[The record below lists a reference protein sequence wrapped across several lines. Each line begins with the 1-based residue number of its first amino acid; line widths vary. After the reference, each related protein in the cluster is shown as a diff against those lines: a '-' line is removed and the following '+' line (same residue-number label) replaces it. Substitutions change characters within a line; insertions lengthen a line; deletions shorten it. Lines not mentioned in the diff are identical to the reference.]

1 MANALIQNPVD
12 RENHIVH
19 GVKVLGFTS
28 ANGRIYDF
36 AAVKEAIA
44 KYEKAPVNKDH
55 NMEEPSFS
63 DRLGWLENV
72 TLEKD
77 GLYADFHYNP
87 HAEGIESFLW
97 FAEHNGLGDVGF
109 SHLVSGKYSV
119 DPDGTERITRIDK
132 VKSVDL
138 VANPATTKT
147 IFESEVKPM
156 KKKIE
161 EASQDFGTGDSVQYR
176 DGFGTIKNIRKF
188 DKGTIYSIRNSR
200 GSEDTLKIYDD
211 EAKNT
216 HADWILK
223 VKKIPNRKE
232 KSPGDQGYDQR
243 SAYNESE
250 KLDQG
255 NNETLSKGIEKNKD
269 GTYTALTYSASKTFR
284 TLAGAKKWMNERPKP
299 MKESDEP
306 VVFGSTVT
314 KTFYDKMKKLAAS
327 GSEEGKRQVEWI
339 EDEIKK
345 SEKERKIQ
353 KDLWAKHLKNKKS
366 EQDDESME
374 EAEKDDYGEVPDYD
388 DPNRPS
394 LKAARERNARQ
405 MGRPGS
411 KKRAINDRNK
421 KHWDDLA
428 KGETGTKREGYKSIG
443 STWTPE
449 EWKKQVEKNIA
460 DTKKTFP
467 NVKFFTKDGHPDWHA
482 HGINPKTMQYYSKE
496 SEQED
501 KPMGKKIAKE
511 AGNAAN
517 KVKKN
522 ELDRKKGAAALKDIR
537 DKRSYADKVKYQP
550 SADYQLSGK
559 QRQDEISLGRGIRKF
574 EQEDD
579 SVDEAYKDQPSDP
592 YDLGVFLRKQGGKK
606 TDNPFGDGI
615 GTGKTFNSDQFDR
628 GFSGRPRA
636 IFKTKPGDSGEQ
648 EGDDEMDN
656 KKMME
661 EENPMQ
667 QEEAEQ
673 DPMMEEADDVY
684 AKVKEVCEG
693 EGSDEEKSKQ
703 VLEMLGLSGGMSEAE
718 DDEEMKE
725 DDDEEMKEDDDEDP
739 RKESKS
745 ELKSLRK
752 WKSEKLKQEK
762 IVNLIKES
770 NLEPTKVFVKQLSAI
785 DSKLWGEAIRDRR
798 KVALTRSAVKPI
810 SSGSQSRSESSYKQ
824 FLESVLGK

>member
-36 AAVKEAIA
+36 AAVKEAIQ

-87 HAEGIESFLW
+87 HADGIESFLW

-147 IFESEVKPM
+147 IFEQEVKPM
-156 KKKIE
+156 GKKI
-161 EASQDFGTGDSVQYR
+161 
-176 DGFGTIKNIRKF
+176 
-188 DKGTIYSIRNSR
+188 
-200 GSEDTLKIYDD
+200 
-211 EAKNT
+211 AK
-216 HADWILK
+216 
-223 VKKIPNRKE
+223 
-232 KSPGDQGYDQR
+232 
-243 SAYNESE
+243 
-250 KLDQG
+250 
-255 NNETLSKGIEKNKD
+255 
-269 GTYTALTYSASKTFR
+269 
-284 TLAGAKKWMNERPKP
+284 
-299 MKESDEP
+299 
-306 VVFGSTVT
+306 
-314 KTFYDKMKKLAAS
+314 
-327 GSEEGKRQVEWI
+327 
-339 EDEIKK
+339 
-345 SEKERKIQ
+345 
-353 KDLWAKHLKNKKS
+353 
-366 EQDDESME
+366 
-374 EAEKDDYGEVPDYD
+374 
-388 DPNRPS
+388 
-394 LKAARERNARQ
+394 
-405 MGRPGS
+405 
-411 KKRAINDRNK
+411 
-421 KHWDDLA
+421 
-428 KGETGTKREGYKSIG
+428 EGYKSIG

-496 SEQED
+496 SESET

-517 KVKKN
+517 KAKKN
-522 ELDRKKGAAALKDIR
+522 AIDDRIGQSYDKKWASVGGLNGKDSKSMGRQIR
-537 DKRSYADKVKYQP
+537 NQTDPGVHWDKLNKIA
-550 SADYQLSGK
+550 
-559 QRQDEISLGRGIRKF
+559 RG

-592 YDLGVFLRKQGGKK
+592 YDLGVFIRKQGGKK

-615 GTGKTFNSDQFDR
+615 GKTWNSDQFDR

-636 IFKTKPGDSGEQ
+636 VFKTKPSDPGEQ
-648 EGDDEMDN
+648 EGDSEMD
-656 KKMME
+656 KKKLME

-667 QEEAEQ
+667 QQEGEENPMEEAE
-673 DPMMEEADDVY
+673 DIY

-693 EGSDEEKSKQ
+693 EGSDDEKAKQ

-725 DDDEEMKEDDDEDP
+725 DDDEETKEQDSEVLENDDEEMKEDDDEEMKEEEDDEDP
-739 RKESKS
+739 RKESRS

-752 WKSEKLKQEK
+752 WKAEKLKQEK

-770 NLEPTKVFVKQLSAI
+770 NLEPTKVFIKQLSAI
-785 DSKLWGEAIRDRR
+785 DSKLWGEAINDRK
-798 KVALTRSAVKPI
+798 KVALVKSSVKPI
-810 SSGSQSRSESSYKQ
+810 SSGLQSRSESSYKQ

>member
-36 AAVKEAIA
+36 AAVKEAIQ

-87 HAEGIESFLW
+87 HADGIESFLW

-156 KKKIE
+156 EKKVIE
-161 EASQDFGTGDSVQYR
+161 EATQDFGTGDSVQYR
-176 DGFGTIKNIRKF
+176 GGFGTIKNIKKF

-269 GTYTALTYSASKTFR
+269 GTYTALTYSASKTFK
-284 TLAGAKKWMNERPKP
+284 TLAGAKKWMNERPRP
-299 MKESDEP
+299 MKEADEP
-306 VVFGSTVT
+306 IYFGSSVT

-327 GSEEGKRQVEWI
+327 GSEEGKRQVAWI
-339 EDEIKK
+339 EDGIKK
-345 SEKERKIQ
+345 NEKERQIQ
-353 KDLWAKHLKNKKS
+353 KDLWAKHLKDKKSKS
-366 EQDDESME
+366 EQ
-374 EAEKDDYGEVPDYD
+374 EV
-388 DPNRPS
+388 
-394 LKAARERNARQ
+394 
-405 MGRPGS
+405 
-411 KKRAINDRNK
+411 
-421 KHWDDLA
+421 
-428 KGETGTKREGYKSIG
+428 
-443 STWTPE
+443 
-449 EWKKQVEKNIA
+449 
-460 DTKKTFP
+460 
-467 NVKFFTKDGHPDWHA
+467 
-482 HGINPKTMQYYSKE
+482 
-496 SEQED
+496 

-517 KVKKN
+517 KAKKN
-522 ELDRKKGAAALKDIR
+522 ELDREKGAAALKDIR
-537 DKRSYADKVKYQP
+537 DKRPYADKVKYQP

-579 SVDEAYKDQPSDP
+579 SVGEADSDEREFEMAVDSLDRLLMKDKISQKD
-592 YDLGVFLRKQGGKK
+592 YDKK
-606 TDNPFGDGI
+606 YDELSKKMKDKKRYPV
-615 GTGKTFNSDQFDR
+615 
-628 GFSGRPRA
+628 
-636 IFKTKPGDSGEQ
+636 KPEQ
-648 EGDDEMDN
+648 EGDSEMDN

-667 QEEAEQ
+667 EEGMQE
-673 DPMMEEADDVY
+673 PMMEEADDVY
-684 AKVKEVCEG
+684 AKIKEICEG

-703 VLEMLGLSGGMSEAE
+703 VLEMLGLSGGMSEGEGEPMEEAE
-718 DDEEMKE
+718 EDPKEKDGSESTVLEVDDEE
-725 DDDEEMKEDDDEDP
+725 EEPK
-739 RKESKS
+739 KESKS
-745 ELKSLRK
+745 ELASLRK
-752 WKSEKLKQEK
+752 WKSEKLKEEK

-770 NLEPTKVFVKQLSAI
+770 NLEPTKVFIKQLSAI
-785 DSKLWGEAIRDRR
+785 DSKLWSEAINDRK
-798 KVALTRSAVKPI
+798 KVALVKSSVKPI
-810 SSGSQSRSESSYKQ
+810 SSGLQSRSESSYKQ

>member
-1 MANALIQNPVD
+1 MGNAIIQNPVD

-36 AAVKEAIA
+36 AAVKEAIQ

-87 HAEGIESFLW
+87 HADGIESFLW

-147 IFESEVKPM
+147 IFESE
-156 KKKIE
+156 
-161 EASQDFGTGDSVQYR
+161 
-176 DGFGTIKNIRKF
+176 
-188 DKGTIYSIRNSR
+188 
-200 GSEDTLKIYDD
+200 
-211 EAKNT
+211 
-216 HADWILK
+216 
-223 VKKIPNRKE
+223 
-232 KSPGDQGYDQR
+232 R
-243 SAYNESE
+243 SAMKEPESIKEAMSSGEIDRLKNEFSKVSNQSIDDDQLSRLRE
-250 KLDQG
+250 LFSQLDQG
-255 NNETLSKGIEKNKD
+255 SLIKIFKAKMGVNGIVSRLALNHIKGGLDSVRNSKESMEEAEKIQVNGIDYDNMDQYHQAVKDAKERNLRYQGRPGSKKRAINDSNKKHWNDLAKHETGTKREADYKIKHLDTGNNESLSRGIEKNKD
-269 GTYTALTYSASKTFR
+269 GTYTALTYSASKTFK
-284 TLAGAKKWMNERPKP
+284 TLAGAKKWFD
-299 MKESDEP
+299 SI
-306 VVFGSTVT
+306 T
-314 KTFYDKMKKLAAS
+314 
-327 GSEEGKRQVEWI
+327 
-339 EDEIKK
+339 
-345 SEKERKIQ
+345 
-353 KDLWAKHLKNKKS
+353 
-366 EQDDESME
+366 
-374 EAEKDDYGEVPDYD
+374 
-388 DPNRPS
+388 
-394 LKAARERNARQ
+394 
-405 MGRPGS
+405 GS
-411 KKRAINDRNK
+411 K
-421 KHWDDLA
+421 
-428 KGETGTKREGYKSIG
+428 
-443 STWTPE
+443 
-449 EWKKQVEKNIA
+449 
-460 DTKKTFP
+460 
-467 NVKFFTKDGHPDWHA
+467 
-482 HGINPKTMQYYSKE
+482 

-522 ELDRKKGAAALKDIR
+522 ELDRQQGVKNINRMLTDPDIKYSSWHPSHLKQFDNP
-537 DKRSYADKVKYQP
+537 KAQV
-550 SADYQLSGK
+550 
-559 QRQDEISLGRGIRKF
+559 SLGRNAADKSDNSLIGVRAQRFKNR

-579 SVDEAYKDQPSDP
+579 SVEEAYKDQPSDP
-592 YDLGVFLRKQGGKK
+592 YDLGVFIRKQGGKK

-636 IFKTKPGDSGEQ
+636 VFKTKPGDPGEQEGDDVGEARAEPKPTLTNQSYWNKSYEALKSIGKQAREASARMLKMGDMKNAMRYDEQNADAATVLGYRERNPKDPIKPEQ
-648 EGDDEMDN
+648 EGDDEMD
-656 KKMME
+656 KEKLME
-661 EENPMQ
+661 DENPMQ

-673 DPMMEEADDVY
+673 DPMMEEEEDVY
-684 AKVKEVCEG
+684 AKIKEICEG

-718 DDEEMKE
+718 DDEEMKEDDDEETKEQDSEVLENDDEEMKE

-798 KVALTRSAVKPI
+798 KVALTRAAVKPI

>member
-156 KKKIE
+156 
-161 EASQDFGTGDSVQYR
+161 D
-176 DGFGTIKNIRKF
+176 
-188 DKGTIYSIRNSR
+188 
-200 GSEDTLKIYDD
+200 
-211 EAKNT
+211 
-216 HADWILK
+216 
-223 VKKIPNRKE
+223 
-232 KSPGDQGYDQR
+232 
-243 SAYNESE
+243 
-250 KLDQG
+250 
-255 NNETLSKGIEKNKD
+255 
-269 GTYTALTYSASKTFR
+269 
-284 TLAGAKKWMNERPKP
+284 
-299 MKESDEP
+299 
-306 VVFGSTVT
+306 
-314 KTFYDKMKKLAAS
+314 KKL
-327 GSEEGKRQVEWI
+327 K
-339 EDEIKK
+339 
-345 SEKERKIQ
+345 
-353 KDLWAKHLKNKKS
+353 
-366 EQDDESME
+366 
-374 EAEKDDYGEVPDYD
+374 
-388 DPNRPS
+388 
-394 LKAARERNARQ
+394 
-405 MGRPGS
+405 
-411 KKRAINDRNK
+411 
-421 KHWDDLA
+421 
-428 KGETGTKREGYKSIG
+428 EGYKSIG

-482 HGINPKTMQYYSKE
+482 HGINPKTMEYYSRESKDPDVKE
-496 SEQED
+496 ADDDYHDLEHDVLIQKLIAKNKEKEKEKELNKKSSGI
-501 KPMGKKIAKE
+501 GKKITKE

-522 ELDRKKGAAALKDIR
+522 ELDREKGAAALKDIR
-537 DKRSYADKVKYQP
+537 DKRPYADKVKYQP

-559 QRQDEISLGRGIRKF
+559 QKQDEINLGRGIRKF

-579 SVDEAYKDQPSDP
+579 DVEEARAEPKPTLTNQRYWNLSDYELKSLAKDAREASARVLKMGDMKNAMRYDEQNADAATVLGYRQRNPKDP
-592 YDLGVFLRKQGGKK
+592 V
-606 TDNPFGDGI
+606 
-615 GTGKTFNSDQFDR
+615 
-628 GFSGRPRA
+628 
-636 IFKTKPGDSGEQ
+636 KPEQ
-648 EGDDEMDN
+648 EGDDEMD
-656 KKMME
+656 KEKLME

-703 VLEMLGLSGGMSEAE
+703 VLEMLGLSGGMSEGEGEPMEEAE
-718 DDEEMKE
+718 EDPEEKDGSKSDVLEVDDEE
-725 DDDEEMKEDDDEDP
+725 EEEPK
-739 RKESKS
+739 KESKS
-745 ELKSLRK
+745 ELAYLRK

-770 NLEPTKVFVKQLSAI
+770 NLEPTKVFIKQLSAI

>member
-36 AAVKEAIA
+36 AAVKEAIQ

-87 HAEGIESFLW
+87 HADGIESFLW

-156 KKKIE
+156 EKKVIE
-161 EASQDFGTGDSVQYR
+161 EATQDIGTGDSVQYR
-176 DGFGTIKNIRKF
+176 GGFGTIKNIKKF

-211 EAKNT
+211 ENKNT

-232 KSPGDQGYDQR
+232 KSPVDQGYDQR
-243 SAYNESE
+243 SVYN
-250 KLDQG
+250 
-255 NNETLSKGIEKNKD
+255 
-269 GTYTALTYSASKTFR
+269 
-284 TLAGAKKWMNERPKP
+284 
-299 MKESDEP
+299 ESDEP
-306 VVFGSTVT
+306 VVFGSSVT
-314 KTFYDKMKKLAAS
+314 KSFYDKMKKLAAS
-327 GSEEGKRQVEWI
+327 GSEEGKRQVRNI
-339 EDEIKK
+339 EDMIKK
-345 SEKERKIQ
+345 DEKERQIQ
-353 KDLWAKHLKNKKS
+353 KDLWAKHLKDKKS
-366 EQDDESME
+366 
-374 EAEKDDYGEVPDYD
+374 K
-388 DPNRPS
+388 
-394 LKAARERNARQ
+394 
-405 MGRPGS
+405 
-411 KKRAINDRNK
+411 
-421 KHWDDLA
+421 
-428 KGETGTKREGYKSIG
+428 
-443 STWTPE
+443 
-449 EWKKQVEKNIA
+449 
-460 DTKKTFP
+460 
-467 NVKFFTKDGHPDWHA
+467 
-482 HGINPKTMQYYSKE
+482 

-522 ELDRKKGAAALKDIR
+522 ATDDRIGQSYDKKWGLNGKDSKSMGRQIR
-537 DKRSYADKVKYQP
+537 NQTDPGIHWDKLNKV
-550 SADYQLSGK
+550 A
-559 QRQDEISLGRGIRKF
+559 RG

-579 SVDEAYKDQPSDP
+579 DVEEADSDEREFEMAVDSLDRLLMKDKISQKDYDKKYDELSKKMKDKKRYPVKPEQEDDDVGEASNIGTEADYKNMNDRFDKR
-592 YDLGVFLRKQGGKK
+592 VKFLSSKGYKQGNGK
-606 TDNPFGDGI
+606 FAGYF
-615 GTGKTFNSDQFDR
+615 FNSPKR
-628 GFSGRPRA
+628 IGIKSPL
-636 IFKTKPGDSGEQ
+636 DSFGGLIDWMGISNSDIMNMDDSTWKNNGWKYATTFTGEQ
-648 EGDDEMDN
+648 EGDDEMD
-656 KKMME
+656 KEKLME

-725 DDDEEMKEDDDEDP
+725 DDDEETKEQDSEVLENDDEEMKEDDDEDP

-798 KVALTRSAVKPI
+798 KVALTRAAVKPI

>member
-1 MANALIQNPVD
+1 
-12 RENHIVH
+12 
-19 GVKVLGFTS
+19 VKVLGFTS

-36 AAVKEAIA
+36 AAVKEAIQ

-72 TLEKD
+72 TLQKD

-156 KKKIE
+156 ANKVIE
-161 EASQDFGTGDSVQYR
+161 EATQDVGTGDSVQYR
-176 DGFGTIKNIRKF
+176 GGFGTIKNIKKF

-211 EAKNT
+211 ENKNT

-232 KSPGDQGYDQR
+232 KSPADQGYDQR
-243 SAYNESE
+243 SAYN
-250 KLDQG
+250 
-255 NNETLSKGIEKNKD
+255 
-269 GTYTALTYSASKTFR
+269 
-284 TLAGAKKWMNERPKP
+284 
-299 MKESDEP
+299 ESDEP

-327 GSEEGKRQVEWI
+327 GSEEGKRQVAWI

-353 KDLWAKHLKNKKS
+353 KDLWAKHLKDKKSKS
-366 EQDDESME
+366 EQ
-374 EAEKDDYGEVPDYD
+374 
-388 DPNRPS
+388 
-394 LKAARERNARQ
+394 
-405 MGRPGS
+405 
-411 KKRAINDRNK
+411 
-421 KHWDDLA
+421 
-428 KGETGTKREGYKSIG
+428 EG
-443 STWTPE
+443 
-449 EWKKQVEKNIA
+449 
-460 DTKKTFP
+460 
-467 NVKFFTKDGHPDWHA
+467 
-482 HGINPKTMQYYSKE
+482 
-496 SEQED
+496 
-501 KPMGKKIAKE
+501 KPMDKKIAKE

-517 KVKKN
+517 KAKKN
-522 ELDRKKGAAALKDIR
+522 ELDRKQGEDFM
-537 DKRSYADKVKYQP
+537 KRNSSLFKPTPGFPNQLP
-550 SADYQLSGK
+550 ADYDYKPAQK
-559 QRQDEISLGRGIRKF
+559 AFGRSFKKGTSKDVG
-574 EQEDD
+574 EDD

-592 YDLGVFLRKQGGKK
+592 YELGVFLRKQGVKK
-606 TDNPFGDGI
+606 PDNPFGDGI
-615 GTGKTFNSDQFDR
+615 GKTWNSDQFDR

-636 IFKTKPGDSGEQ
+636 IFKTKPGDPGEQ

-667 QEEAEQ
+667 QEEAMQE
-673 DPMMEEADDVY
+673 PMMEEADDVY

-693 EGSDEEKSKQ
+693 EGSDEEKSQKI
-703 VLEMLGLSGGMSEAE
+703 LEMLGLSGGMSEGEGEPMEEAE
-718 DDEEMKE
+718 EDPKEKVGSESAVLEVDDEE
-725 DDDEEMKEDDDEDP
+725 EEEPK
-739 RKESKS
+739 KESKS
-745 ELKSLRK
+745 ELASLRK
-752 WKSEKLKQEK
+752 WKAEKLKEEK

-770 NLEPTKVFVKQLSAI
+770 NLEPTKVFIKQLSAI
-785 DSKLWGEAIRDRR
+785 DSKLWSEAINDRK
-798 KVALTRSAVKPI
+798 KVALVKSSVKPI
-810 SSGSQSRSESSYKQ
+810 SSGLQSRSESSYKQ

>member
-72 TLEKD
+72 TLESD

-87 HAEGIESFLW
+87 HADGIESFLW

-156 KKKIE
+156 ANKSIE

-255 NNETLSKGIEKNKD
+255 NNETLSKGIEKNND
-269 GTYTALTYSASKTFR
+269 GTYTALTYSASKTFK
-284 TLAGAKKWMNERPKP
+284 TLAGAKKWMNERPRP
-299 MKESDEP
+299 MKEAENVYLNYNRFKDQYLKMYP
-306 VVFGSTVT
+306 
-314 KTFYDKMKKLAAS
+314 KT
-327 GSEEGKRQVEWI
+327 SEEI
-339 EDEIKK
+339 IKK
-345 SEKERKIQ
+345 AFETYKSWASKDIESKEQEVKPMGKKIAKEAYDDYPDPKLDVLMQKLIAKNKEKEKE
-353 KDLWAKHLKNKKS
+353 KELNKKS
-366 EQDDESME
+366 S
-374 EAEKDDYGEVPDYD
+374 
-388 DPNRPS
+388 
-394 LKAARERNARQ
+394 
-405 MGRPGS
+405 
-411 KKRAINDRNK
+411 
-421 KHWDDLA
+421 
-428 KGETGTKREGYKSIG
+428 
-443 STWTPE
+443 
-449 EWKKQVEKNIA
+449 
-460 DTKKTFP
+460 
-467 NVKFFTKDGHPDWHA
+467 
-482 HGINPKTMQYYSKE
+482 GI
-496 SEQED
+496 
-501 KPMGKKIAKE
+501 GKKIAKE

-517 KVKKN
+517 KAKKN
-522 ELDRKKGAAALKDIR
+522 ELDRKQGEEYMRKN
-537 DKRSYADKVKYQP
+537 ADKFKPTPGFPNQLP
-550 SADYQLSGK
+550 ADYDYKPAQKSF
-559 QRQDEISLGRGIRKF
+559 GRNVSK
-574 EQEDD
+574 
-579 SVDEAYKDQPSDP
+579 STSK
-592 YDLGVFLRKQGGKK
+592 
-606 TDNPFGDGI
+606 
-615 GTGKTFNSDQFDR
+615 
-628 GFSGRPRA
+628 
-636 IFKTKPGDSGEQ
+636 EQ
-648 EGDDEMDN
+648 EGDSEMDN

-667 QEEAEQ
+667 EEGMQE
-673 DPMMEEADDVY
+673 PMMEEADDVY
-684 AKVKEVCEG
+684 AKIKEICEG

-703 VLEMLGLSGGMSEAE
+703 VLEMLGLSGGMSEGEGEPMEEAE
-718 DDEEMKE
+718 EDPKEKNGSESTVLEVDDEE
-725 DDDEEMKEDDDEDP
+725 EEPK
-739 RKESKS
+739 KESKS
-745 ELKSLRK
+745 ELASLRK
-752 WKSEKLKQEK
+752 WKAEKLKEEK

-770 NLEPTKVFVKQLSAI
+770 NLEPTKVFIKQLSAI
-785 DSKLWGEAIRDRR
+785 DSKLWSEAINDRK
-798 KVALTRSAVKPI
+798 KVALVKSSVKPI
-810 SSGSQSRSESSYKQ
+810 SSGLQSRSESSYKQ

>member
-87 HAEGIESFLW
+87 HADGIESFLW

-156 KKKIE
+156 EKKVIE
-161 EASQDFGTGDSVQYR
+161 EATQDFGTGDSVQYR
-176 DGFGTIKNIRKF
+176 GGFGTIKNIKKF

-269 GTYTALTYSASKTFR
+269 GTYTALTYSASKTFK

-299 MKESDEP
+299 MKEAIS
-306 VVFGSTVT
+306 
-314 KTFYDKMKKLAAS
+314 S
-327 GSEEGKRQVEWI
+327 G
-339 EDEIKK
+339 EID
-345 SEKERKIQ
+345 R
-353 KDLWAKHLKNKKS
+353 LKNEFSKVS
-366 EQDDESME
+366 NQSIDDDQLSRLRELFSQLDQGSLIKIFKAKMGVNGIVSRLALNHIKGGLDSVRNSKESME
-374 EAEKDDYGEVPDYD
+374 
-388 DPNRPS
+388 
-394 LKAARERNARQ
+394 
-405 MGRPGS
+405 
-411 KKRAINDRNK
+411 
-421 KHWDDLA
+421 
-428 KGETGTKREGYKSIG
+428 
-443 STWTPE
+443 
-449 EWKKQVEKNIA
+449 
-460 DTKKTFP
+460 
-467 NVKFFTKDGHPDWHA
+467 
-482 HGINPKTMQYYSKE
+482 
-496 SEQED
+496 EQED

-517 KVKKN
+517 KAKKN
-522 ELDRKKGAAALKDIR
+522 ELDRKQGEEYMRKN
-537 DKRSYADKVKYQP
+537 ADKFKPTPGFPNQLP
-550 SADYQLSGK
+550 ADYDYKPAQKSF
-559 QRQDEISLGRGIRKF
+559 GRNVSK
-574 EQEDD
+574 
-579 SVDEAYKDQPSDP
+579 STSK
-592 YDLGVFLRKQGGKK
+592 
-606 TDNPFGDGI
+606 
-615 GTGKTFNSDQFDR
+615 
-628 GFSGRPRA
+628 
-636 IFKTKPGDSGEQ
+636 EQ
-648 EGDDEMDN
+648 EGDSEMDN

-667 QEEAEQ
+667 EEGMQE
-673 DPMMEEADDVY
+673 PMMEEADDVY
-684 AKVKEVCEG
+684 AKIKEICEG

-703 VLEMLGLSGGMSEAE
+703 VLEMLGLSGGMSEGEGEPMEEAE
-718 DDEEMKE
+718 EDPKEKDGSESAVLEVDDEE
-725 DDDEEMKEDDDEDP
+725 EEEPK
-739 RKESKS
+739 KESKS
-745 ELKSLRK
+745 ELASLRK
-752 WKSEKLKQEK
+752 WKAEKLKEEK

-770 NLEPTKVFVKQLSAI
+770 NLEPTKVFIKQLSAI
-785 DSKLWGEAIRDRR
+785 DSKLWSEAINDRK
-798 KVALTRSAVKPI
+798 KVALVKSSVKPI
-810 SSGSQSRSESSYKQ
+810 SSGLQSRSESSYKQ